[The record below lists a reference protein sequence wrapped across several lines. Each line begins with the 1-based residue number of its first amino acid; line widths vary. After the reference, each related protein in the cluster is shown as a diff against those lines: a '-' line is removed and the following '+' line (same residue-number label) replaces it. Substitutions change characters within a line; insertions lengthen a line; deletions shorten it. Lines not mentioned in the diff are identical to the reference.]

1 MSQKIINVGTVANDG
16 TGDTIRGAFTNVN
29 ANFTEVYN
37 NTANLTATLAAID
50 LTQNTSIALVSDHAN
65 AAYDQANTVNVLAY
79 NIGTSANLYAVDVGT
94 AGNAYAVAVGASSR
108 TISNSYAD
116 IVGTAGN
123 NYTNT
128 VGAASNN
135 YASILAANNAVG
147 ANAWSNTVAI
157 TTTNWANSKFET
169 IANTANVLGVAEA
182 AYIKANSALA
192 NTTGTF
198 GGNLTVTG
206 TVTDVFGA
214 LREKVSDI
222 LTTNTTIQVT
232 RTVLIANNQDTIY
245 IKVPNDNLFLF
256 PPVKVGTT
264 VEVVQYGTGNT
275 TIMANDASVTINS
288 YNNWANIAGQYLT
301 VRLIKVKANT
311 WVLEGN
317 LKP

>member
-37 NTANLTATLAAID
+37 NTANLTTTLAAID
-50 LTQNTSIALVSDHAN
+50 LTQNTSIALVSDVANAAFDHAN
-65 AAYDQANTVNVLAY
+65 AVNVLAY

-94 AGNAYAVAVGASSR
+94 AGNAYAVAVGVSTGAA
-108 TISNSYAD
+108 SNSYANV
-116 IVGTAGN
+116 VGTAGN
-123 NYTNT
+123 NYTNS

-135 YASILAANNAVG
+135 YASILSANNAAG

-157 TTTNWANSKFET
+157 TTSNWANSKFET
-169 IANTANVLGVAEA
+169 ITNTAAVLVVADA
-182 AYIKANSALA
+182 AYAKANSALA

-206 TVTDVFGA
+206 TVTDAFG
-214 LREKVSDI
+214 LVREKVSDT

-232 RTVLIANNQDTIY
+232 RTVLVANNQDTIY